1 MGLGLFLWPDQE
13 ALLGHS
19 IDQVQ
24 QFQMSFG
31 QDRASALVAAVFGGL
46 LTEASPL
53 VFGNGVK
60 PILSL
65 FTAGQDI
72 GGMQLSASTTAVGFA
87 AFAAE
92 QVKGALD
99 HWVGALESAQG
110 VGEGGIGS
118 PHLLAQ
124 IGQFVS
130 QSDSLI

>member
-1 MGLGLFLWPDQE
+1 MMARSGMGLGLFLWPDQE

-65 FTAGQDI
+65 FTAGQDV
-72 GGMQLSASTTAVGFA
+72 GGVKLSASTTAVGFA
-87 AFAAE
+87 AFAPE
-92 QVKGALD
+92 QVEGALN
-99 HWVGALESAQG
+99 HRV
-110 VGEGGIGS
+110 
-118 PHLLAQ
+118 
-124 IGQFVS
+124 
-130 QSDSLI
+130 